1 MLMDVDYVWLEAECS
16 RYEFFL
22 DVAKQAAPDIGI
34 IAFNSDEKKVIELMQ
49 RLSQEVPDCSL
60 LVVGDT
66 SDSSLILKAFRAGA
80 KEFLSKPLQLD
91 DLLTALR
98 RIGSPQKSS
107 GQNTGGNGVSVA
119 VAGALGGIG
128 TTTLAVN
135 LGCRMA
141 SYDGSSSVLID
152 LDMAL
157 GDADIFLDMIPE
169 YTLVDVSQNVSR
181 LDLAL
186 LKRSLEKHESGLLL
200 LPRPNELAD
209 LPFVTPESIER
220 ALNLIKA
227 SFSHLVFDLSKGY
240 NTFDVMALQLA
251 DVVLVVTQLD
261 VPSLRNTM
269 RLLSWLETIEGV
281 KEKVKV
287 VSNRTGASNN
297 QISLKKAQESLE
309 CKIDWTVPNEAR
321 PAIEARDFGS
331 PLMYSSPK
339 SPLTKAIEKIADD
352 LCGMATEE
360 KKEHFRLGKIFKGLQ
375 GNAKKK
381 KASGESE
388 EVPET
393 VDR

>member
-1 MLMDVDYVWLEAECS
+1 
-16 RYEFFL
+16 
-22 DVAKQAAPDIGI
+22 
-34 IAFNSDEKKVIELMQ
+34 
-49 RLSQEVPDCSL
+49 
-60 LVVGDT
+60 
-66 SDSSLILKAFRAGA
+66 LILKAFRAGA
-80 KEFLSKPLQLD
+80 KEFLPKPLQLD

-98 RIGSPQKSS
+98 RISSPQKSS
-107 GQNTGGNGVSVA
+107 SDNSGGNGVSVA

-141 SYDGSSSVLID
+141 SYEGGSSVLVD
-152 LDMAL
+152 FDMAL

-169 YTLVDVSQNVSR
+169 YTLVDVSQNLSR

-220 ALNLIKA
+220 ALNLMKA
-227 SFSHLVFDLSKGY
+227 SFDHLVFDLSKGY

-309 CKIDWTVPNEAR
+309 CEIHWTIPNDSRA
-321 PAIEARDFGS
+321 AIESRDFGS
-331 PLMYSSPK
+331 PLMYSAPK
-339 SPLTKAIEKIADD
+339 SPLAKAIDHISDE
-352 LCGMATEE
+352 LCGIVHNDE
-360 KKEHFRLGKIFKGLQ
+360 KESFRLGNLFKGLP
-375 GNAKKK
+375 GAGKKK
-381 KASGESE
+381 QLKKDE
-388 EVPET
+388 EQET
-393 VDR
+393 AAAKNE